1 MSSQP
6 MPWSSGVRSPI
17 RGATALH
24 VATKCGR
31 LDRDL
36 GRPRQL
42 LPRNLSQEVEGC
54 IGCLGLEYRRG
65 STKGSCASIL
75 GPIAWGLRHILELSF
90 AVHGRSLGPSICLR
104 RILLRLDRHRLL
116 DFAQSHGEGLGIAE
130 LVPGS
135 LPSLFATALV
145 DARI

>member
-24 VATKCGR
+24 VATKRGR

-42 LPRNLSQEVEGC
+42 LPRNFSQEVEGC

-75 GPIAWGLRHILELSF
+75 GPIAWGSATYSNSPLPSMEDPWVRVCVLE
-90 AVHGRSLGPSICLR
+90 APSI
-104 RILLRLDRHRLL
+104 
-116 DFAQSHGEGLGIAE
+116 GE
-130 LVPGS
+130 
-135 LPSLFATALV
+135 
-145 DARI
+145 